1 MGQIVILGFVDL
13 LEPDFFWY
21 SEWTI
26 QSISDQYNL
35 DGSVK
40 VVAPPLPFGRFAAID
55 SVVAEGQNRM
65 ANHKKSQ
72 IVFDEVEDV
81 RPSKSK
87 KPSAM
92 AYSTEYQRSFSGE
105 ER

>member
-1 MGQIVILGFVDL
+1 MD
-13 LEPDFFWY
+13 
-21 SEWTI
+21 
-26 QSISDQYNL
+26 SISDQYNL

-87 KPSAM
+87 KQS

-105 ER
+105 ERYH

>member
-1 MGQIVILGFVDL
+1 MD
-13 LEPDFFWY
+13 
-21 SEWTI
+21 
-26 QSISDQYNL
+26 SISDQYNL

-87 KPSAM
+87 KPSA
-92 AYSTEYQRSFSGE
+92 YSTEYQRSFSGE
-105 ER
+105 ERYNLTLQTCISAL

>member
-1 MGQIVILGFVDL
+1 MEKEVGKLRGNNTH
-13 LEPDFFWY
+13 FFL
-21 SEWTI
+21 
-26 QSISDQYNL
+26 DNYNL

-55 SVVAEGQNRM
+55 SVVAEGQHRM
-65 ANHKKSQ
+65 AHHKKSQ

-87 KPSAM
+87 KASAQG
-92 AYSTEYQRSFSGE
+92 YSTEYQRSFSGD
-105 ER
+105 ERYS